1 MVGCF
6 KCLAIMN
13 NALWTFYMSGAC
25 PHPFLYSGI
34 TWLQN
39 VHIFAFNRYATL
51 SCESI
56 YHAQLQ
62 CRVVLIVQHSHQQ
75 LTDNFYL
82 GILVVVLS
90 FWIFKRIESILL
102 VICFPFFAFVSTCCS
117 LTQFL
122 IGYLSVPHLFVEGI
136 YLFAI
141 WAYFLAGV
149 F

>member
-1 MVGCF
+1 MHF
-6 KCLAIMN
+6 EHFICLAHILMHFCMVE
-13 NALWTFYMSGAC
+13 LLDYKMFI
-25 PHPFLYSGI
+25 FLLLI
-34 TWLQN
+34 D
-39 VHIFAFNRYATL
+39 IATL

-75 LTDNFYL
+75 LTGNFYF
-82 GILVVVLS
+82 GILVVVLL

-102 VICFPFFAFVSTCCS
+102 VICFLFFAFVSTCCS

-122 IGYLSVPHLFVEGI
+122 IGYLSLPHLFVEGI

-141 WAYFLAGV
+141 WAYFLAWV